1 MPATNRSRAFLSW
14 PDHQKHHGD
23 YPLQIIRFYLGCKLS
38 SIFWGETAVCL
49 LAAKPLFAPHR
60 FSLRIKPIFCIHI
73 FYIYIY
79 IYKCIYVYMSVA
91 IYLSIYLSIH
101 PSIYFLSIYLSIYPS
116 TIYLSI
122 YLSIH
127 LSIYLSVY
135 VSSSCFRLIYPK
147 I

>member
-91 IYLSIYLSIH
+91 IYLSIYPSIHLLSIYLSIH
-101 PSIYFLSIYLSIYPS
+101 LLSIYLSIYPS
-116 TIYLSI
+116 IYLSM
-122 YLSIH
+122 YRVH
-127 LSIYLSVY
+127 
-135 VSSSCFRLIYPK
+135 VSD
-147 I
+147 